1 MAQARGNLP
10 PVVDGAGRKGSVEHR
25 LRAGVAL
32 SDAPV
37 VLGTVEVADAEAPG
51 GGGPAPEAVVSSG
64 GLAVWLDVHAESS
77 WVFTTGS
84 ASRSRWLAARAARPW
99 CWRKRRSKKGTTHRG
114 GRRSAAARLAVG
126 ELSPGRYVAGVRVV
140 RRGDEVT
147 RIDRPSR
154 IADRRGGGCGNLALG
169 GSRWA
174 ESVRQ
179 DDTVALDVSRRRLR
193 RRAGARPGGCHRA
206 CDR

>member
-10 PVVDGAGRKGSVEHR
+10 PVVDGAGRKGSVEYR

-84 ASRSRWLAARAARPW
+84 ASRSRWLAARA
-99 CWRKRRSKKGTTHRG
+99 G
-114 GRRSAAARLAVG
+114 GPALVLAEAPLQERDDAPRRSAAARLAVG

-147 RIDRPSR
+147 RIDRLSR

-169 GSRWA
+169 GSR
-174 ESVRQ
+174 
-179 DDTVALDVSRRRLR
+179 
-193 RRAGARPGGCHRA
+193 
-206 CDR
+206 